1 MDRQTQT
8 QTHTHTFK
16 PEAFL
21 LRSFSIK
28 QQRAIIDAVGRPRSR
43 NRSNK
48 RSKSE
53 PTAAAATTTSATTTS
68 ATTRILKE
76 MKLWNQERQ
85 GKLGLEQSLQKRV
98 LGNWPLQHKDRR
110 RNEMDRPGETHG
122 TWPAANT
129 LLLLLLLL
137 LLLWNNIN
145 LNSLGQNRFI
155 ERLETGESEN
165 WLDSISTASD

>member
-1 MDRQTQT
+1 MNNNKTNITARHSSQLTDTDCQFHSIETSLPAPIPNQSIQIHPQRVDVSITSSFLLLLLLLLLRHQSTKWTDRHR
-8 QTHTHTFK
+8 HTLK

-76 MKLWNQERQ
+76 MKL
-85 GKLGLEQSLQKRV
+85 
-98 LGNWPLQHKDRR
+98 
-110 RNEMDRPGETHG
+110 
-122 TWPAANT
+122 
-129 LLLLLLLL
+129 
-137 LLLWNNIN
+137 
-145 LNSLGQNRFI
+145 
-155 ERLETGESEN
+155 
-165 WLDSISTASD
+165 